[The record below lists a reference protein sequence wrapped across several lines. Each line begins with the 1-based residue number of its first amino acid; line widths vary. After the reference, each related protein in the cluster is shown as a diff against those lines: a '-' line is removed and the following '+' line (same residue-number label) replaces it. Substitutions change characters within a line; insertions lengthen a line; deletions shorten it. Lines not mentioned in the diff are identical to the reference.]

1 MAGLKELR
9 TRIDAIK
16 STQKITSAMKMV
28 AASRLRRVQI
38 LVDKNQGY
46 SENLRR
52 SALRVKMEIEA
63 EEKAKNIRFIR
74 PMLLQ
79 EKANPQKYT
88 LYVLSSDRGLCGAYN
103 SNAAKCAAQRIN
115 ELQNAGKIV
124 KVICVG
130 KKAYD
135 TLRRMFRDSNIS
147 IERMVLDAHN
157 LSYPKAA
164 AKIASQV
171 LNAFQN
177 GEFDVCEFAYAQFV
191 SAISRNFVCE
201 QVCPLDLNSEH
212 LPEEQLQL
220 INRSGDAF
228 YEYLP
233 DKLMLLTN
241 ILPILFND
249 NIFKILVNA
258 AASEHGARM
267 SSMDSATRNAKKM
280 ISELTLKYNSL
291 RQSAI
296 TTELIEIIAGAEA
309 I

>member
-9 TRIDAIK
+9 TRIEAIK
-16 STQKITSAMKMV
+16 STQKITAAMKMV

-52 SALRVKMEIEA
+52 SALRVMTEIEE
-63 EEKAKNIRFIR
+63 EEKAKGIKYIR
-74 PMLLQ
+74 PMLLHQ
-79 EKANPQKYT
+79 AANPQRYT
-88 LYVLSSDRGLCGAYN
+88 LCVLSSDRGLCGAYN
-103 SNAAKCAAQRIN
+103 SNVAKKAVQRIR
-115 ELQNAGKIV
+115 ELLHQQKNVRVMCI
-124 KVICVG
+124 G

-135 TLRRMFRDSNIS
+135 VLRRTFSHQEIS
-147 IERMVLDAHN
+147 LSQVDN
-157 LSYPKAA
+157 KVKSLSYAEL
-164 AKIASQV
+164 AKTLANHILEQFSA
-171 LNAFQN
+171 
-177 GEFDVCEFAYAQFV
+177 GEFDVCEFVYARFS
-191 SAISRNFVCE
+191 SAISRTFVCE
-201 QVCPLDLNSEH
+201 QMCPLDLNYEH
-212 LPEEQLQL
+212 LSENDLHML
-220 INRSGDAF
+220 NRSGNAF

-233 DKLMLLTN
+233 DKITVLEN
-241 ILPILFND
+241 ILPILFYD
-249 NIFKILVNA
+249 NLFKVIVNS

-267 SSMDSATRNAKKM
+267 SSMDNATRNAKKM

>member
-46 SENLRR
+46 SQNLRH
-52 SALRVKMEIEA
+52 SALRVLVEIEN
-63 EEKAKNIRFIR
+63 EEKAKNISFMR
-74 PMLLQ
+74 PTML
-79 EKANPQKYT
+79 KKVNNPQKYT

-103 SNAAKCAAQRIN
+103 SNVAKAAASRIR
-115 ELQNAGKIV
+115 ELLSKGKTV
-124 KVICVG
+124 RVVCLG
-130 KKAYD
+130 KKAFD
-135 TLRRMFRDSNIS
+135 ILRRNFRSENVVINQ
-147 IERMVLDAHN
+147 IDAALKSLPYAEQAKA
-157 LSYPKAA
+157 LSELILREFNNKT
-164 AKIASQV
+164 
-171 LNAFQN
+171 
-177 GEFDVCEFAYAQFV
+177 FDVCECIYARFV
-191 SAISRNFVCE
+191 SAISRNFVAE
-201 QVCPLDLNSEH
+201 QVCPLDLNAEHISENE
-212 LPEEQLQL
+212 LMR

-233 DKLMLLTN
+233 DKLTVLEN

-249 NIFKILVNA
+249 DIFKIIVNA

-267 SSMDSATRNAKKM
+267 SSMDNATRNAKKM
-280 ISELTLKYNSL
+280 ISELTLKYNSM

>member
-9 TRIDAIK
+9 TRIEAIK

-46 SENLRR
+46 TENLRR
-52 SALRVKMEIEA
+52 SALRVKTEIEA
-63 EEKAKNIRFIR
+63 EEKAKNIRYAR
-74 PMLLQ
+74 PVLLM
-79 EKANPQKYT
+79 EKKNPQKY
-88 LYVLSSDRGLCGAYN
+88 LLCVLSSDRGLCGAYN
-103 SNAAKCAAQRIN
+103 SNVAKCAIARIQ
-115 ELQNAGKIV
+115 ELLKAGKSV
-124 KVICVG
+124 NVRCYG

-135 TLRRMFRDSNIS
+135 ILRRRFGQSGIA
-147 IERMVLDAHN
+147 IERVEINFHEVTYA
-157 LSYPKAA
+157 KAGNKLA
-164 AKIASQV
+164 NRILKDFVGKQ
-171 LNAFQN
+171 
-177 GEFDVCEFAYAQFV
+177 FDVCEFVYARFV

-201 QVCPLDLNSEH
+201 QVCPLNLNTA
-212 LPEEQLQL
+212 QLDAEKLSQL
-220 INRSGDAF
+220 NRAGDAF
-228 YEYLP
+228 YDYLP
-233 DKLMLLTN
+233 DKLTLLTN
-241 ILPILFND
+241 ILPILFYD
-249 NIFKILVNA
+249 NLFKVIVNS

>member
-9 TRIDAIK
+9 TRIEAIK

-52 SALRVKMEIEA
+52 SALRVKTEIEA
-63 EEKAKNIRFIR
+63 EEKAKNVRFIR
-74 PMLLQ
+74 PLLLQ
-79 EKANPQKYT
+79 EKKNPQKYT
-88 LYVLSSDRGLCGAYN
+88 LCVLSSDRGLCGAYN
-103 SNAAKCAAQRIN
+103 SNVAKCASQRIN
-115 ELQNAGKIV
+115 ELQKAGKTI
-124 KVICVG
+124 KVVCLG

-135 TLRRMFRDSNIS
+135 ILRRTFRNTDVE
-147 IERMVLDAHN
+147 IERLVIDAHN

-164 AKIASQV
+164 AKLADKILTGFKNVS
-171 LNAFQN
+171 
-177 GEFDVCEFAYAQFV
+177 FDVCEVVYARFV

-201 QVCPLDLNSEH
+201 QVCPLDLNVEKLSDDK
-212 LPEEQLQL
+212 LSV

-233 DKLMLLTN
+233 DKLTLLTN

-249 NIFKILVNA
+249 NVFKIMVNA